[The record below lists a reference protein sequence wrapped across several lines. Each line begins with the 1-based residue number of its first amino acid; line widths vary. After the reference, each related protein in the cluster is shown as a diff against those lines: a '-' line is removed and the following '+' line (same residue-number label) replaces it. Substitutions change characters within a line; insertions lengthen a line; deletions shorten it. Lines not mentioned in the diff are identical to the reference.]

1 MREKEIEIQGSS
13 IYYVIKEDGAHITR
27 SGRLNG
33 EIIVPQAVPG
43 EAEFGKAAEDAD
55 EAAAERDETASQV
68 AVVAIEKK
76 AFLSQKKLRRIQLPA
91 SIHTIGEWAFAY
103 CSNLESVRLPRREIA
118 FGKGVFLDCRRLEKI
133 ELNEIELNKESA
145 GSSTIHDQ
153 AAEDELAHLLA
164 ASATLLDADYLMNV
178 LESGTL
184 HWLEKW
190 DARAKEL
197 LSRAD
202 TEGYT
207 KMVLCGEEDLELDMD
222 SYRKEKRREKVRLCF
237 RRLMNPYGLSQ
248 NLRQEMT
255 DYILSHKKGCES
267 EESWEVILNE
277 HGDERAYF
285 EFFCGLGGMDAQNK
299 NGMLLDMGENHAEM
313 KAFLL
318 KYGQESGSEDDFFAG
333 LTL

>member
-1 MREKEIEIQGSS
+1 MREKEIEIQGGS

-27 SGRLNG
+27 SGGLNG
-33 EIIVPQAVPG
+33 EIIVPQSVPG
-43 EAEFGKAAEDAD
+43 EADLGKAA
-55 EAAAERDETASQV
+55 AEGDGAASQA

-76 AFLSQKKLRRIQLPA
+76 AFLSQKKLRRMRLPA
-91 SIHTIGEWAFAY
+91 SIHSIGEWAFAY
-103 CSNLESVRLPRREIA
+103 CSNLESVSLPRREIA
-118 FGKGVFLDCRRLEKI
+118 FGKGVFLDCKRLEKI
-133 ELNEIELNKESA
+133 ELDKEST
-145 GSSTIHDQ
+145 GSSIIHAQ
-153 AAEDELAHLLA
+153 AAEDEIAHLLA

-178 LESGTL
+178 LESGTT

-207 KMVLCGEEDLELDMD
+207 KMVLCGEEDLDLDMD

-248 NLRQEMT
+248 ELRQEMT

-285 EFFCGLGGMDAQNK
+285 EFFCWLGGMDAQNR

-318 KYGQESGSEDDFFAG
+318 KYGQESIVEDDFFAG